1 MRYDKCRSFTLW
13 LVYRERES
21 PLIAKSHT
29 ECEVVC
35 LDDIREEVFGDAS
48 CQQDGNYIF
57 LIGKARILNALK
69 AGKDVIFD
77 ATNLTPKYRKWCL
90 GTNPE
95 HIAVFLNTRLKECLK
110 RNSERERIVPP
121 EVIERSHK
129 RLVPPT
135 TGEGFDKVIIL

>member
-1 MRYDKCRSFTLW
+1 MPKFDVMVGLQGAGKSTF
-13 LVYRERES
+13 
-21 PLIAKSHT
+21 AKSHP

-57 LIGKARILNALK
+57 MIGKARVLKALK

-90 GTNPE
+90 DTKAE
-95 HIAVFLNTRLKECLK
+95 HIAVFVNTPLKECLK
-110 RNSERERIVPP
+110 RNS
-121 EVIERSHK
+121 
-129 RLVPPT
+129 
-135 TGEGFDKVIIL
+135 